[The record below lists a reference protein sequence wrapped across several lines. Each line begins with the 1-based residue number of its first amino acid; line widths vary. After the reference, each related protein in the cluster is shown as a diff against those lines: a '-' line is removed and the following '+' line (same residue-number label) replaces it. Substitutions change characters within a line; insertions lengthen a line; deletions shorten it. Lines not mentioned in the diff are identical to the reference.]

1 MSAVS
6 LSALRE
12 NLDDSLEIYADVV
25 LEPAFPQN
33 ELERLRKATLA
44 QIAQEKTQPVAI
56 ALRVFP
62 RLVYGED
69 HAYSLPLT
77 GSGPEESVRKLSRE
91 DLVAHHR
98 TRFKPND
105 AEMVVVGDTTM
116 DEIKPKLEKAFGR
129 WQPGATPEKNIP
141 DVGHQ
146 GGERVYVID
155 RPEAEQS
162 IILAGNVA
170 PPFGTGNEIARE
182 AMNEIIGGSP
192 TSRIYS
198 NLRTDK
204 HWSYGAYSFLLSAK
218 GPRLFITYAPVQT
231 DKTGESMREI
241 GLELRAFLGDRPPT
255 AEELAKVKRAQTLSL
270 PGRWETA
277 SAVLG
282 DIAEIVTYDLPD
294 DYWDIYPERVRN
306 LTVEQIADAAGEV
319 IAPGNLLWVVVGDR
333 EKIEAEIRDLGF
345 GDITL
350 LDADGNVLEAA
361 SALR

>member
-1 MSAVS
+1 V
-6 LSALRE
+6 
-12 NLDDSLEIYADVV
+12 NLDESLDFDADVI
-25 LEPAFPQN
+25 LPPAFPQN
-33 ELERLRKATLA
+33 ELARLRKTTLA
-44 QIAQEKTQPVAI
+44 DIAQEKTQPVAI

-77 GSGPEESVRKLSRE
+77 GSGTEESVRNLSRE
-91 DLVAHHR
+91 DLVEHHR
-98 TRFKPND
+98 TWFKPNG
-105 AEMVVVGDTTM
+105 AVMIVAGDTTM
-116 DEIKPKLEKAFGR
+116 TEIKPKLEKVFGR
-129 WQPGATPEKNIP
+129 WQPGPTPGKNIP
-141 DVGHQ
+141 AVEHQ
-146 GGERVYVID
+146 GGERVYIID
-155 RPEAEQS
+155 RPDAEQS

-204 HWSYGAYSFLLSAK
+204 HWSYGAYSFLLSAE
-218 GPRLFITYAPVQT
+218 GPRLFIAYAPVQT
-231 DKTGESMREI
+231 DKTGESMKEI
-241 GLELRAFLGDRPPT
+241 GLELRGFLNEQPPT
-255 AEELAKVKRAQTLSL
+255 EAELTKVKRAQTLSL

-294 DYWDIYPERVRN
+294 DYWDTYPVQVRN
-306 LTVEQIADAAGEV
+306 LTVEQVTAAAREI

-333 EKIEAEIRDLGF
+333 EKIDAEIRELGI

-350 LDADGNVLEAA
+350 LDADGQIVETTIPL
-361 SALR
+361 